1 MKTRNYTRDAEL
13 NDIMAKKIQGLSY
26 GTSNDKFSSQNDK
39 TTIAAAL
46 TLNDSNFAQAIQK
59 YPLLVV
65 DFWTPWC
72 GPCRVL
78 NPSIEQ
84 LAWELAG
91 KVVFAKLD
99 VDENYRVASAY
110 GIQSIPTVAIFKNG
124 QIVDGFV
131 GVVSKLQIQS
141 KVLQHATRRE

>member
-1 MKTRNYTRDAEL
+1 M
-13 NDIMAKKIQGLSY
+13 
-26 GTSNDKFSSQNDK
+26 DK
-39 TTIAAAL
+39 
-46 TLNDSNFAQAIQK
+46 
-59 YPLLVV
+59 
-65 DFWTPWC
+65 
-72 GPCRVL
+72 
-78 NPSIEQ
+78 
-84 LAWELAG
+84 
-91 KVVFAKLD
+91 FAKLD

>member
-1 MKTRNYTRDAEL
+1 MTKR
-13 NDIMAKKIQGLSY
+13 
-26 GTSNDKFSSQNDK
+26 
-39 TTIAAAL
+39 
-46 TLNDSNFAQAIQK
+46 
-59 YPLLVV
+59 
-65 DFWTPWC
+65 
-72 GPCRVL
+72 
-78 NPSIEQ
+78 Q

-110 GIQSIPTVAIFKNG
+110 GIQSIPSVAIFKNG

-141 KVLQHATRRE
+141 KVLQHAARRE